1 MYSMFA
7 ELCCTSNFTFL
18 TGASHPEELVGRASQ
33 LNYVGIGLTDEASV
47 SGSVRAHLAAESLQL
62 PLLHGALFTTDEQIE
77 LTLLAPNRTAWGE
90 LCQLISLAR
99 RRADKGRYQLSRRD
113 LAGRC
118 ESLLCLWHPDP
129 LALNWTAQVQTL
141 QHAFRGRFWIAAHL
155 PEDGRQAEL
164 AERIDLTAFE
174 WGLPVV
180 ATQRPLMHVRQR
192 LKLQHTLTAIRL
204 NQTLIE
210 AADAL
215 ERSSERTLLDLE
227 ALRARYPSA
236 WLNESLNIMD
246 RLAFQLS
253 ELRYEYPKEIC
264 PPHYPSEQAFLTDL
278 VAEGARQR
286 WPEGVP
292 SRIEALIE
300 KELTLIAEMD
310 YASYFLTVHDIVA
323 FARSQ
328 NILCQ
333 GRGSAANSVVCYCL
347 FITEVDPSR
356 VSVLFERFVSKER
369 NEPPDIDVDFEHH
382 RRHEVI
388 AYIYQKYSTERAALA
403 AAVITYKKRSAIRDV
418 GKALGL
424 PPDLIETLSGS
435 LAWWDQKDTMASRF
449 RELGVDPQGRQI
461 QQLIEIVHHILGFP
475 RHLTQH
481 VGGFVISNGP
491 LSQLC
496 PIENTAMAERTCLQW
511 DKDDIDALG
520 LMKVDVLALGILSAI
535 RDTLALA
542 QHYSQTIKPTSGAY
556 ASPPATVEAIPAED
570 PHVYDMLC
578 LGDAIGVFQV
588 ESRAQLAML
597 PRLKPRTYYDLVV
610 EVAIVRPGPIQGDM
624 VHPYLRRRDGLEPR
638 ESQPEA
644 IAAVLD
650 RTLGVPIFQEQV
662 IQLVMVAAGF
672 SAGEADAL
680 RRAMASWKGGQGLAH
695 FHEKIVTGMQARG
708 HDRAFA
714 ERLCHQIEGFG
725 KYGFPESHAASFA
738 LLVYISAWLKCHL
751 PAAFYCGLLNAQP
764 MGFYT
769 PSQLLQDAKRHGI
782 EIRPIDVS
790 ASHWLST
797 LEQGHNGPCIRLGF
811 HLIKGFRQPSAEQI
825 VRVRT
830 QPFQSLNDFRL
841 KTGLGNGE
849 LELLAGAHAFRAL
862 ANNRF
867 DGFWQLADHESQLPL
882 LQPLTT
888 QSDQAPREPML
899 GERLVA
905 DYQSTGLSLEAH
917 PMQVLRSK
925 TPFVQCRTAAELPR
939 LPRHPELRVWVA
951 GLVATRQRPGSASGV
966 VFLTLED
973 ECGQINCIVWPQ
985 TVETYRSII
994 LRSRLMKV
1002 RGRVQESH
1010 GVIHVIAE
1018 EMVDLSQW
1026 LGALTPSSRDFH

>member
-1 MYSMFA
+1 MFA

-18 TGASHPEELVGRASQ
+18 TGASHPEELVWRAAE
-33 LNYVGIGLTDEASV
+33 LDYAGLALTDEASV
-47 SGSVRAHLAAESLQL
+47 SGSVRAHLAAESSQI
-62 PLLHGALFTTDEQIE
+62 PVLHGAYFATDEQFH
-77 LTLLAPNRTAWGE
+77 LTLLAPTRVAWGE

-99 RRADKGRYQLSRRD
+99 RRATKGSYSLSRRD
-113 LAGRC
+113 LLGRS
-118 ESLLCLWHPDP
+118 ESLLCLWHPNP
-129 LALNWTAQVQTL
+129 LALNWTEQLEIL
-141 QHAFRGRFWIAAHL
+141 QHTFRGRFWIAAHL
-155 PEDGRQAEL
+155 PENGQQAEL

-180 ATQRPLMHVRQR
+180 ATQRPLMHVRKR

-204 NQTLIE
+204 NQSIAE
-210 AADAL
+210 AADQL
-215 ERSSERTLLDLE
+215 ERSSERTLLDLSG
-227 ALRARYPSA
+227 LKARYPEA
-236 WLNESLNIMD
+236 WLTESLNVLD
-246 RLAFQLS
+246 RLDFQLS

-264 PPHYPSEQAFLTDL
+264 PPHYASEQQFLNDL
-278 VAEGARQR
+278 VVEGAKAR

-292 SRIEALIE
+292 SAVNTLIE
-300 KELTLIAEMD
+300 KELKLIEEME

-328 NILCQ
+328 GILCQ

-382 RRHEVI
+382 RRDEVI
-388 AYIYQKYSTERAALA
+388 AYIYQKYSKERAAIA

-424 PPDLIETLSGS
+424 PLDLIEALSGS
-435 LAWWDQKDTMASRF
+435 LAWWDQKDAMASRF
-449 RELGVDPQGRQI
+449 AELGIDPQGQQI
-461 QQLIEIVHHILGFP
+461 RHLIELVQTLLGFP

-481 VGGFVISNGP
+481 SGGFVISNGP
-491 LSQLC
+491 LSALC

-520 LMKVDVLALGILSAI
+520 LMKVDVLALGMLSAI
-535 RDTLALA
+535 RATLELA
-542 QHYSQTIKPTSGAY
+542 HHYSRRTQPTTGAY
-556 ASPPATVEAIPAED
+556 AAPPRTLAEIPAED
-570 PHVYDMLC
+570 PAVYDMLC
-578 LGDAIGVFQV
+578 QGDAIGVFQV

-624 VHPYLRRRDGLEPR
+624 VHPYLRRRDGIEPR
-638 ESQPEA
+638 EQQPKD

-680 RRAMASWKGGQGLAH
+680 RRAMASWKGGNGLAH
-695 FHEKIVTGMQARG
+695 FHDKIISGMRARG
-708 HDRAFA
+708 HDHAFA

-738 LLVYISAWLKCHL
+738 LLVYFSAWLKCHL

-782 EIRPIDVS
+782 EIHPIDVNHS
-790 ASHWLST
+790 QWLSS
-797 LEQGHNGPCIRLGF
+797 LEEGSSGPSIRLGF
-811 HLIKGFRQPSAEQI
+811 HLIKGLK
-825 VRVRT
+825 RT
-830 QPFQSLNDFRL
+830 AGDAILNARTSEFQSLNDFRL
-841 KTGLGNGE
+841 KTGLHVGD
-849 LELLAGAHAFRAL
+849 LETLAGAHAFRAL
-862 ANNRF
+862 TESRF
-867 DGFWQLADHESQLPL
+867 DGFWQLADRESQLPL
-882 LQPLTT
+882 LRPLAAKNHEQP
-888 QSDQAPREPML
+888 PREPTL
-899 GERLVA
+899 GEHVVA
-905 DYQSTGLSLEAH
+905 DYRSTGLSLEAH
-917 PMQVLRSK
+917 PMQLLRSK
-925 TPFVQCRTAAELPR
+925 SPFHICRSATELTR
-939 LPRHPELRVWVA
+939 LPRHPDLRIWVA

-966 VFLTLED
+966 VFVTLED
-973 ECGQINCIVWPQ
+973 ECGQINCILWPQ
-985 TVETYRSII
+985 VVETYRQIV
-994 LRSRLMKV
+994 LQSRLLKIY
-1002 RGRVQESH
+1002 GRVQESH

-1018 EMVDLSQW
+1018 ELIDLSAW
-1026 LGALTPSSRDFH
+1026 LGALTPSARDFH

>member
-1 MYSMFA
+1 MFA

-18 TGASHPEELVGRASQ
+18 TGASHPEELVWRAAE
-33 LNYVGIGLTDEASV
+33 LNYAGLALTDEASV
-47 SGSVRAHLAAESLQL
+47 SGSVRAHLAAESSQI
-62 PLLHGALFTTDEQIE
+62 PVLHGAYFTTDEQFH
-77 LTLLAPNRTAWGE
+77 LTLLAPTRAAWGE

-99 RRADKGRYQLSRRD
+99 RRAIKGSYSLSRRD
-113 LAGRC
+113 LLGRS
-118 ESLLCLWHPDP
+118 ESLLCLWHPNP
-129 LALNWTAQVQTL
+129 LALNWTEQLEIL
-141 QHAFRGRFWIAAHL
+141 QHTFRGRFWIAAHL
-155 PEDGRQAEL
+155 PENGQQAEL

-180 ATQRPLMHVRQR
+180 ATQRPLMHLRKR

-204 NQTLIE
+204 NQSIAE
-210 AADAL
+210 VADQL
-215 ERSSERTLLDLE
+215 ERSSERTLLDLS
-227 ALRARYPSA
+227 ALKARYPEA
-236 WLNESLNIMD
+236 WLTESLNVLD
-246 RLAFQLS
+246 RLDFQLS

-264 PPHYPSEQAFLTDL
+264 PPHYASEQQFLTDL
-278 VAEGARQR
+278 VVEGAKIR
-286 WPEGVP
+286 WPEGTP
-292 SRIEALIE
+292 STVDALIK
-300 KELTLIAEMD
+300 KELKLIEEMD

-328 NILCQ
+328 GILCQ

-382 RRHEVI
+382 RRDEVI
-388 AYIYQKYSTERAALA
+388 AYIYQKYSKERAAIA

-424 PPDLIETLSGS
+424 PLDLIEALSGS
-435 LAWWDQKDTMASRF
+435 LAWWDQKDAMASRF
-449 RELGVDPQGRQI
+449 AELGIDPQGQQI
-461 QQLIEIVHHILGFP
+461 RQLIELVQAILGFP

-481 VGGFVISNGP
+481 SGGFVISNGP
-491 LSQLC
+491 LSALC

-520 LMKVDVLALGILSAI
+520 LMKVDVLALGMLSAI
-535 RDTLALA
+535 RGTLELA
-542 QHYSQTIKPTSGAY
+542 QHYRRHVQPTTGAY
-556 ASPPATVEAIPAED
+556 AAPPSTLAEIPVED
-570 PHVYDMLC
+570 PAVYDMLC
-578 LGDAIGVFQV
+578 QGDAIGVFQV

-624 VHPYLRRRDGLEPR
+624 VHPYLRRRDGIEPR
-638 ESQPEA
+638 EQQPKD

-680 RRAMASWKGGQGLAH
+680 RRAMASWKGGNGLTH
-695 FHEKIVTGMQARG
+695 FHEKIISGMRARG
-708 HDRAFA
+708 HDHAFA

-738 LLVYISAWLKCHL
+738 LLVYFSAWLKCHL

-769 PSQLLQDAKRHGI
+769 PSQLLQDAKRHGV
-782 EIRPIDVS
+782 EIHPIDVNHS
-790 ASHWLST
+790 QWLSS
-797 LEQGHNGPCIRLGF
+797 LEEGSSGPSIRLGF
-811 HLIKGFRQPSAEQI
+811 HLIKGLK
-825 VRVRT
+825 RT
-830 QPFQSLNDFRL
+830 VGDAILNARTSEFQSLNDFRL
-841 KTGLGNGE
+841 KTGLHVGD
-849 LELLAGAHAFRAL
+849 LETLAGAHAFRAL
-862 ANNRF
+862 TESRF
-867 DGFWQLADHESQLPL
+867 DGYWQLADRESQLPL
-882 LQPLTT
+882 LQPLAA
-888 QSDQAPREPML
+888 QNDEQPPREPTL
-899 GERLVA
+899 GEHVVA
-905 DYQSTGLSLEAH
+905 DYRSTGLSLEAH
-917 PMQVLRSK
+917 PMQLLRSK
-925 TPFVQCRTAAELPR
+925 PPFHMCCSATNLNR
-939 LPRHPELRVWVA
+939 LPRHPDLRIWVA

-966 VFLTLED
+966 VFVTLED
-973 ECGQINCIVWPQ
+973 ECGQINCILWPKV
-985 TVETYRSII
+985 VETYRQIVLQSQLLKIY
-994 LRSRLMKV
+994 
-1002 RGRVQESH
+1002 GRVQESH

-1018 EMVDLSQW
+1018 ELIDLSAW